1 MSSPCA
7 LARVRV
13 RRSHGKIGMMTI
25 SNKLSAAG
33 RITLHGKLAASL
45 AITSI
50 AERSSVDSNGETLRW
65 EFSFSR
71 LTDGELKGVI
81 EATKASVSGTV
92 QFNVGEDDPGDDR
105 AVGVVDL
112 SDGEAREFVTALT
125 ATFQRVK

>member
-1 MSSPCA
+1 M
-7 LARVRV
+7 RIR
-13 RRSHGKIGMMTI
+13 
-25 SNKLSAAG
+25 NKLSPAG

-50 AERSSVDSNGETLRW
+50 AERSSVDNNGGTLRW
-65 EFSFSR
+65 EFGFSR

-81 EATKASVSGTV
+81 EATKASVSGTA
-92 QFNVGEDDPGDDR
+92 QFNVGEDAPGDDR

-112 SDGEAREFVTALT
+112 SDGEARDFVTALT